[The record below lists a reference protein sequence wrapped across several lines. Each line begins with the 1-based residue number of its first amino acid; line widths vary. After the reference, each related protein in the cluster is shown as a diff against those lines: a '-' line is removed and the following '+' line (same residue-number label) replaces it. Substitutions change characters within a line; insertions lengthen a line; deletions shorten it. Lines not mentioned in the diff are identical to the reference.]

1 MPLKGT
7 STWRLHTKPYK
18 LRDLILGEAFG
29 IFIVFHF
36 PDPGLF
42 VLTGVHFYF
51 SWRDSEN
58 TEYRRFF

>member
-1 MPLKGT
+1 MFPSISHMNYRT
-7 STWRLHTKPYK
+7 
-18 LRDLILGEAFG
+18 DLILGETFG

-42 VLTGVHFYF
+42 VLTGLHFYF

>member
-1 MPLKGT
+1 MNYRT
-7 STWRLHTKPYK
+7 
-18 LRDLILGEAFG
+18 DLILGEAFG
-29 IFIVFHF
+29 IFIAFHF

-42 VLTGVHFYF
+42 LLTGLHFYF